1 MVNMKLAIFV
11 KSSSREEPY
20 QITVSSTIEEG
31 LSIFCDCPAGVLGMH
46 CKHKM
51 AVVLGDQKILYDNE
65 QLDDFHE
72 ISKWIANSNYSKFV
86 LELQESEKELEALK
100 KRIKNMKEKIARLM
114 REGLKNG

>member
-1 MVNMKLAIFV
+1 MKLSIFV

-20 QITVSSTIEEG
+20 QITVSSTAKEG

-51 AVVLGDQKILYDNE
+51 AIISGDQKILYDNE
-65 QLDDFHE
+65 QLDDFNE
-72 ISKWIANSNYSKFV
+72 ISKWIANSSYSKLI
-86 LELQESEKELEALK
+86 LELQESEKELEVLK
-100 KRIKNMKEKIARLM
+100 KKIKNMKEKIARLM